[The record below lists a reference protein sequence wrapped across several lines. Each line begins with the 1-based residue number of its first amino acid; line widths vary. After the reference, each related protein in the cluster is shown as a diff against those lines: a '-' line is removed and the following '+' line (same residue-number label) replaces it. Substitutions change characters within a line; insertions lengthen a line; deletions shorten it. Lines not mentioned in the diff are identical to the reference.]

1 VEKAGYVV
9 SVTKGSVRMLCAIRY
24 DTIRTTCSK
33 LKRSRLSHQKI
44 TKKYIKIYVETR
56 SSAIADTA
64 RAVALRLR
72 SVTAVD
78 HLTLTVTINMDLCK
92 FYFTNRVVNT
102 WNYVVS

>member
-1 VEKAGYVV
+1 MLKAKEKPAK
-9 SVTKGSVRMLCAIRY
+9 SP
-24 DTIRTTCSK
+24 
-33 LKRSRLSHQKI
+33 KI